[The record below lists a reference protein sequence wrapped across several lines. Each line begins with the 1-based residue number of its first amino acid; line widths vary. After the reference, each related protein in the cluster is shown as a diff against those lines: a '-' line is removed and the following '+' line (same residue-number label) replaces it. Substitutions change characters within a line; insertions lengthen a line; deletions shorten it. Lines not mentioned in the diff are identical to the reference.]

1 MKPLGTITKYYPF
14 IDEESKSVLDSLM
27 DESSSY
33 FDFVKRLSDT
43 VLQNEVPVN
52 LAYIAAIQVWWCRL
66 DKAIE
71 DIREKY
77 DDVPRMKPWGYL
89 HSTLEID
96 QVRYHDSVVE
106 DIEQVLRFSP
116 DDWILTELHL
126 LHAHYHWPMFGDI
139 PSLLEPVE
147 RAREL
152 MSANPHLECFEA
164 QACFYEA
171 WANRIE
177 GDMKTAIDIYQ
188 RGIELAEA
196 HNEYL
201 HMYLNL
207 GGKGDAQKNVN
218 IRDAIESF
226 EASYVITQDLKVP
239 YFEAE
244 VHHDS
249 ALVFETAGE
258 YDLALSSLHEAWKTI
273 GLDDSTSYPSLQ
285 LSRVYAILG
294 DGQQALEYV
303 QSYLDSLGQDE
314 ILGGYLVRAI
324 ALAELDRVAEAERDL
339 VKVYPLVMQRGLDRV
354 LGRYYIASGIVEQA
368 RGDYLAA
375 SDFFEK
381 ALDIFEQVGDVRGEK
396 SHALLGLAKAEI
408 LLAEEATNGEKSI
421 TPGTW
426 LCRAEKHAVDND
438 FPGIRMQVAL
448 LKSEFYQSHGQL
460 KDALGTLHEGLKITD
475 SLGVETLRKRINA
488 RIREVE
494 QLILGEELTT

>member
-1 MKPLGTITKYYPF
+1 YPF
-14 IDEESKSVLDSLM
+14 IDEETKTILDSLM
-27 DESSSY
+27 EGSSSY
-33 FDFVKRLSDT
+33 YDFVQLLCDT
-43 VLQNEVPVN
+43 VLENEVPEN
-52 LAYIAAIQVWWCRL
+52 LAYIAAVQAWWCRL

-71 DIREKY
+71 DIRKRY

-89 HSTLEID
+89 HSTAEID

-106 DIEQVLRFSP
+106 DIEQVMRSSP
-116 DDWILTELHL
+116 EDWILTELHL

-152 MSANPHLECFEA
+152 MAANPLLECFEA
-164 QACFYEA
+164 QACWYEA

-188 RGIELAEA
+188 RGIELAET
-196 HNEYL
+196 HNDYIHL
-201 HMYLNL
+201 CMNL
-207 GGKGDAQKNVN
+207 GGKGDAQKNVS
-218 IRDAIESF
+218 IQDAMASF
-226 EASYVITQDLKVP
+226 EASYVVTQDLKVP
-239 YFEAE
+239 YLEAE
-244 VHHDS
+244 VCHDS
-249 ALVFETAGE
+249 GVVFETAGE
-258 YDLALSSLHEAWKTI
+258 YDLALSSFHEAWKVQGFTV
-273 GLDDSTSYPSLQ
+273 LPA
-285 LSRVYAILG
+285 LSRVYARLG
-294 DGQQALEYV
+294 DGQQALEYA
-303 QSYLDSLGQDE
+303 QSYMDSLGQDE

-354 LGRYYIASGIVEQA
+354 LGRYYIASGIVERA

-375 SDFFEK
+375 SDSFEK

-396 SHALLGLAKAEI
+396 SRALLGLAKAEI
-408 LLAEEATNGEKSI
+408 LLAEKSASGEKSI

-448 LKSEFYQSHGQL
+448 LKAEFYQSHGQL
-460 KDALGTLHEGLKITD
+460 KDALGTLQEGLKITD
-475 SLGVETLRKRINA
+475 SLGVESLRRRIHS
-488 RIREVE
+488 RIREVK
-494 QLILGEELTT
+494 QLILDEEIVS

>member
-14 IDEESKSVLDSLM
+14 IDEESKSILDSLM
-27 DESSSY
+27 EGASSY
-33 FDFVKRLSDT
+33 YDFVQRLCDT
-43 VLQNEVPVN
+43 VLGNEVPAN
-52 LAYIAAIQVWWCRL
+52 LAYIAAIQAWWCRI

-89 HSTLEID
+89 HSTAEID

-106 DIEQVLRFSP
+106 DIEQVMRSSP
-116 DDWILTELHL
+116 EDWILTELHL

-152 MSANPHLECFEA
+152 MAANPLLECFEA
-164 QACFYEA
+164 QACYYEA
-171 WANRIE
+171 WVNRIE

-188 RGIELAEA
+188 RGIELAET
-196 HNEYL
+196 HNDYL
-201 HMYLNL
+201 HMYMNL

-226 EASYVITQDLKVP
+226 EASYVVTQDLKVP
-239 YFEAE
+239 YLEAE

-258 YDLALSSLHEAWKTI
+258 YDLALSGFHEAWKVQGFTV
-273 GLDDSTSYPSLQ
+273 LLA
-285 LSRVYAILG
+285 LSRVYARLG

-303 QSYLDSLGQDE
+303 QSYFDTLGQDE
-314 ILGGYLVRAI
+314 IFGGYLVRPI

-368 RGDYLAA
+368 RGDSLAA

-396 SHALLGLAKAEI
+396 SRALLGLAKAEI
-408 LLAEEATNGEKSI
+408 LLAEKSANGEKSI

-448 LKSEFYQSHGQL
+448 LKSEFYQRHGQL
-460 KDALGTLHEGLKITD
+460 KDALGTLEDALDISD
-475 SLGVETLRKRINA
+475 SLGVRTLRKMITDRI
-488 RIREVE
+488 IELK
-494 QLILGEELTT
+494 QLLKET